1 MLGGYT
7 DTRIFILLLRQNDWM
22 LTRKRPNRL
31 IFFLSKK
38 NVEYTCQ
45 TLGNLNMGNFE
56 KGDNLP
62 RCLRQKCLPL
72 YTIHGVMLHCW
83 WHVETFILNE

>member
-1 MLGGYT
+1 LAVNKKET
-7 DTRIFILLLRQNDWM
+7 EQVD
-22 LTRKRPNRL
+22 
-31 IFFLSKK
+31 FFGQK

-62 RCLRQKCLPL
+62 RCLRQKFLPL